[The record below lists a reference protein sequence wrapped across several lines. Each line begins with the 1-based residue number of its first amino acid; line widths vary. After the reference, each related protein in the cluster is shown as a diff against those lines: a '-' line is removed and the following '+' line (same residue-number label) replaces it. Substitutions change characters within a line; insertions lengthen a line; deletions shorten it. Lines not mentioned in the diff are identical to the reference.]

1 MTAVTTR
8 LLITSDTHLPVR
20 RPTRRVLPD
29 PVWEA
34 FDAADVVVHAGDW
47 MDPELLDAFEERS
60 ARLVACWGNNDGD
73 ALRARL
79 PETAVAEIDG
89 LSLAVTHETG
99 AVAGRERRCDGR
111 VRAGRRHPRR
121 RPRVRAQPHPVGLER
136 PPAASGCSIPARPPS
151 AGVSPRCTYMTA
163 EVRDGTLAAVQ
174 RHALHPVAPVGR
186 DGTPSVIGLGWVSLQ
201 RRRCGL
207 PRTGQRC
214 AMLLGAGARNG
225 QKNVPLGEHGG

>member
-34 FDAADVVVHAGDW
+34 LDAADVVVHAGDW
-47 MDPELLDAFEERS
+47 MDPELLDAFEDRS

-89 LSLAVTHETG
+89 LRLAVTHETG
-99 AVAGRERRCDGR
+99 AVAGRERRCDARFGPDGDTPVDVLVFGHSHIPWDSTTPGG
-111 VRAGRRHPRR
+111 VRLLNPGSPTERR
-121 RPRVRAQPHPVGLER
+121 RE
-136 PPAASGCSIPARPPS
+136 PA
-151 AGVSPRCTYMTA
+151 CTYMTA

-174 RHALHPVAPVGR
+174 RHALPPG
-186 DGTPSVIGLGWVSLQ
+186 
-201 RRRCGL
+201 
-207 PRTGQRC
+207 
-214 AMLLGAGARNG
+214 GAGRS
-225 QKNVPLGEHGG
+225 